1 LRDWRATDPHVG
13 KEPVYEGP
21 FEPSYDGPEDWELA
35 AAREKLKTWHLH
47 ISAGIDRF
55 KKKEQ
60 VDTHQSIDLA
70 YAQHRLIADAGRS
83 VGRVSQ
89 IDQWGEDRVTWF
101 FFGASMVLLIWLF
114 VMMRVKL
121 WSVQM
126 KCAELNSETTWCR
139 ISS

>member
-60 VDTHQSIDLA
+60 VEPLINQSILHTLNIDKLQTPEQALDAYHELIDGEKVECIFTGRFYGNAKYPHSSLA
-70 YAQHRLIADAGRS
+70 CI
-83 VGRVSQ
+83 
-89 IDQWGEDRVTWF
+89 
-101 FFGASMVLLIWLF
+101 
-114 VMMRVKL
+114 
-121 WSVQM
+121 
-126 KCAELNSETTWCR
+126 
-139 ISS
+139 